1 MRTLR
6 LLLLLVLPAL
16 LGSSCLSNEVHEVAL
31 GDHLLRYWQIAR
43 FPQRTGG
50 RVYEFSATLERTG
63 GDGARPVEITV
74 RALDPGTRVL
84 AGQLAF
90 APPMP
95 GPVTTASPL
104 RIRQPGSRFDPSA
117 LTFELVQVEL
127 PTLLASD
134 PAPGEAVA
142 PSAWAVLDFARP
154 VPPAAPLGLVLD
166 CAGQVTIA
174 AHLVAPERLVLN
186 PAGDLPAGT
195 RCTVSWSDGQAPLLV
210 FAVAAAGA
218 PATVVYDRRDDGL
231 FPPFPD
237 DTYQVPDAS
246 RLTGRRNAVP
256 PPASRP
262 SDVVNLAQGLL
273 VQTNQLDGWSPIAA
287 VVLLLSEAP
296 DLESLPR
303 GAAESLDPLA
313 SIGLFD
319 VDPASPRYG
328 ERHPFELSL
337 RSESLP
343 GDPVPTHQ
351 IILHPSRPL
360 EPAGRYALAVTRRAL
375 AAGLRPFGA
384 DTYFLDAL
392 GEPVGGEHPY
402 LAVTRGLLEE
412 ILPVLAEDVSPPL
425 PSDDLALAL
434 SISVRSIDDVPRDVL
449 AIRAQIDALA
459 SPPTFV
465 IDSNVAGT
473 GDVARV
479 IRGRWTSPT
488 WLQGLRLRRD
498 AAGLP
503 EQNGSR
509 EIPFVMTLPD
519 AALDGPVPILMYQ
532 HGNPGSSDEV
542 VNAGR
547 RVAGAGF
554 AAIGFTDFLN
564 QAFADTV
571 AQGIAIFGT
580 ILINRV
586 MPEFYT
592 ETYGNQLAFL
602 KLIQSLSLFEFGA
615 DGVYEVNPTLPITY
629 EGISYGGVHGAA
641 FVPYAPEIRAAALV
655 ASGGSFS
662 ERLFL
667 QEITDP
673 LGTGGFLLSTLPS
686 VVPNLEVRD
695 VWVGLQWFQAM
706 YDGQDPNVHALF
718 TYGPRRFPV
727 DGTLRKASLLLV
739 EGIDDSFSPNN
750 ATRSEAWATGPIPQ
764 LPPIAEPTAV
774 LEPVF
779 DPVNVAN
786 IDGETT
792 AGLVQYVPWLNAL
805 PPSPGCEFTRIEGHY
820 CAQNAPEAVDQRV
833 AFYRSAVDEGVP
845 TIFDPYYDG
854 DGDGRSDAREVR
866 EGSDPGVPD

>member
-1 MRTLR
+1 MRLLR
-6 LLLLLVLPAL
+6 LLLLLVVPAL
-16 LGSSCLSNEVHEVAL
+16 LGSSCLSHEVHEVAL

-50 RVYEFSATLERTG
+50 LVYEFSATLERTG
-63 GDGARPVEITV
+63 GGDARPIEITA
-74 RALDPGTRVL
+74 RTLDPGTQVL
-84 AGQLAF
+84 AGPLAF

-95 GPVTTASPL
+95 GPVTTASLL
-104 RIRQPGSRFDPSA
+104 RIHQAGGYFDPSA
-117 LTFELVQVEL
+117 LSFELVQVEL
-127 PTLLASD
+127 PALLASD
-134 PAPGEAVA
+134 PAPGGTAA
-142 PSAWAVLDFARP
+142 PSAWPVLDFASP
-154 VPPAAPLGLVLD
+154 VPPAAPLGLALD
-166 CAGQVTIA
+166 CGGAVTFA
-174 AHLVAPERLVLN
+174 AHSVAPERLVLN
-186 PAGDLPAGT
+186 PAGDLPAGAS
-195 RCTVSWSDGQAPLLV
+195 CTLSWSDGETPLLA

-218 PATVVYDRRDDGL
+218 PATVVYDRSDDGM

-256 PPASRP
+256 PPTSRP
-262 SDVVNLAQGLL
+262 ADVVNLAQGLL
-273 VQTNQLDGWSPIAA
+273 LQTNQLDGWSPIAA

-296 DLESLPR
+296 DLGSLPQSP
-303 GAAESLDPLA
+303 AESLDPLA
-313 SIGLFD
+313 TIGLFD
-319 VDPASPRYG
+319 VDPASPSYG

-337 RSESLP
+337 RSDRLT
-343 GDPVPTHQ
+343 GDPGPTHQ
-351 IILHPSRPL
+351 LILYPSRPL
-360 EPAGRYALAVTRRAL
+360 EPEGRYALAVTRRAL

-384 DTYFLDAL
+384 DRYFLDAL
-392 GEPVGGEHPY
+392 DEPVGSEHPY
-402 LAVTRGLLEE
+402 VAVTRGLLHE

-434 SISVRSIDDVPRDVL
+434 SISVRSIDDVPRDVR

-459 SPPTFV
+459 SPPTWV
-465 IDSNVAGT
+465 IDSNVAGS

-488 WLQGLRLRRD
+488 WLQGPLLRRD

-503 EQNGSR
+503 ELNGTR

-542 VNAGR
+542 MNAGG

-564 QAFADTV
+564 QAFTDTV
-571 AQGIAIFGT
+571 EQGVAIFGA

-602 KLIQSLSLFEFGA
+602 KLIESLSSFDFGA
-615 DGVYEVNPTLPITY
+615 DGVYQVDPTLPITY
-629 EGISYGGVHGAA
+629 EGISYGGVHGGAL
-641 FVPYAPEIRAAALV
+641 VPYAPEIRAAALV
-655 ASGGSFS
+655 ASGGNFS

-667 QEITDP
+667 QEVTDP
-673 LGTGGFLLSTLPS
+673 LGTGGFLLSTVPS

-695 VWVGLQWFQAM
+695 VWVGLQWFQAL
-706 YDGQDPNVHALF
+706 YDHQDPNVHALF

-727 DGTLRKASLLLV
+727 DGTLRKASVLLV

-750 ATRSEAWATGPIPQ
+750 ATRSEAWAAGPIPQ
-764 LPPIAEPTAV
+764 LPPIAEPAAV
-774 LEPVF
+774 LEQVF
-779 DPVNVAN
+779 DPVTVAN

-805 PPSPGCEFTRIEGHY
+805 PPSPGCQFTRTEGHY
-820 CAQNAPEAVDQRV
+820 CAQGAPEAIDQRV
-833 AFYRSAVDEGVP
+833 AFYRSAVDDGVP
-845 TIFDPYYDG
+845 TIFDPHYDG

-866 EGSDPGVPD
+866 EGTDPGVPD